1 MTAGRGHE
9 ATQWLNRTR
18 RGAAAPARNLSLAP
32 LSQLRP
38 SKRNV
43 RKTVGASITVKQE
56 AVESEAP
63 DDLATEAAEYEARAL
78 AA

>member
-1 MTAGRGHE
+1 M
-9 ATQWLNRTR
+9 
-18 RGAAAPARNLSLAP
+18 RNLILVP

-43 RKTVGASITVKQE
+43 RKTVGVSITVKQE

-63 DDLATEAAEYEARAL
+63 EDLATEAAEYEARAL